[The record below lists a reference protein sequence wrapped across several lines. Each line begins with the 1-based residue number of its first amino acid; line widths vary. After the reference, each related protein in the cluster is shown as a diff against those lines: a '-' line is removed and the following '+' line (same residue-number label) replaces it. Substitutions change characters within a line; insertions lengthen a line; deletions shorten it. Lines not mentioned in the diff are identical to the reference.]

1 MLHAF
6 AQYFLKQ
13 DSGLSDATKAMI
25 DALPYTERQYEARE
39 SVYLA
44 GDTVDNILIVKD
56 GWFASSIDLRDGG
69 RQLLNYYVPIDIVG
83 LEFVDSVETPT
94 GLTALSA
101 SRARLVPRKDFV
113 KIMKSDVTL
122 TTQVLSLL
130 GLQDVLMQERLCAM
144 SRMTARDRIAY
155 FLLSLRSKVNAKT
168 EEKSMTIIFPLTQT
182 DIADSLGLTNVT
194 VSRSL
199 TELEQ
204 MGYLKY
210 SRNIVEF
217 IRLEMLAE
225 EVAFT
230 DRYAKF
236 NSTVAKSLNDELA
249 A

>member
-13 DSGLSDATKAMI
+13 ESGLSDTTKALV
-25 DALPYTERQYEARE
+25 DALPYTERQYEPRE
-39 SVYLA
+39 PVFMA
-44 GDTVDNILIVKD
+44 GDKVENVLIVKD
-56 GWFASSIDLRDGG
+56 GWFASSIELRDGG
-69 RQLLNYYVPIDIVG
+69 RQLLNYYVPIDIIG
-83 LEFVDSVETPT
+83 LEFVEANETPT
-94 GLTALSA
+94 GLTALST
-101 SRARLVPRKDFV
+101 SRARLVPRRDFV
-113 KIMKSDVTL
+113 KIMKSDVSL

-155 FLLSLRSKVNAKT
+155 FLLSLRSKVNAKN

-217 IRLEMLAE
+217 TRLEDLAK

-236 NSTVAKSLNDELA
+236 NSTFSKKVGEELA

>member
-1 MLHAF
+1 
-6 AQYFLKQ
+6 
-13 DSGLSDATKAMI
+13 
-25 DALPYTERQYEARE
+25 
-39 SVYLA
+39 
-44 GDTVDNILIVKD
+44 
-56 GWFASSIDLRDGG
+56 
-69 RQLLNYYVPIDIVG
+69 
-83 LEFVDSVETPT
+83 
-94 GLTALSA
+94 
-101 SRARLVPRKDFV
+101 
-113 KIMKSDVTL
+113 
-122 TTQVLSLL
+122 
-130 GLQDVLMQERLCAM
+130 
-144 SRMTARDRIAY
+144 
-155 FLLSLRSKVNAKT
+155 
-168 EEKSMTIIFPLTQT
+168 MTIIFPLTQT